1 MYNDVP
7 YRQSRQLWKPKP
19 RRPRRWCRASKS
31 GSSAS
36 SRSGSGPSWPRPLS
50 AVTSSSVSGLTE
62 WHKSFS
68 STDFSLLI
76 EKVRS
81 YNWSIWCFGWPEF
94 LFQNWEQRHST
105 VFKTFLSL
113 LDNFR
118 HLLKRSQLNSK
129 SFQRIVLFHFLD
141 VLDKFRLATAENWF
155 NLSPRCHFFV
165 SVLFIF

>member
-1 MYNDVP
+1 MMSLTGNPDSCEN
-7 YRQSRQLWKPKP
+7 RSRDGREDGAGPRKVDHRHRLVRARAQVGLGLCQQWRHFPFPVSPSDTKVSVQLIFHFWLKKYEATTD
-19 RRPRRWCRASKS
+19 RFGVLDDQNFCSK
-31 GSSAS
+31 
-36 SRSGSGPSWPRPLS
+36 
-50 AVTSSSVSGLTE
+50 
-62 WHKSFS
+62 F
-68 STDFSLLI
+68 
-76 EKVRS
+76 
-81 YNWSIWCFGWPEF
+81 
-94 LFQNWEQRHST
+94 EQRHST

-118 HLLKRSQLNSK
+118 HLLKRTQLNSK